1 MVLQCIQLQATS
13 FSDEPLYA
21 KIGCKDRETFT
32 STRLALRL
40 YTDAT
45 CSTPYDDGYPSQRHS
60 AKGYETKGGLISS
73 DVSFRP
79 PFYTCHSCSPDVIS
93 ETFNKRRWYDDDY
106 INNNNNNDAGEQN
119 NENQDNGD
127 EGDDYFVDDAYLS
140 ANDDVYRNRR
150 LDAMETESTQA
161 SSIDSLKV
169 CNEEIRCAE

>member
-1 MVLQCIQLQATS
+1 M
-13 FSDEPLYA
+13 
-21 KIGCKDRETFT
+21 
-32 STRLALRL
+32 ALRL

-106 INNNNNNDAGEQN
+106 INNNKNNAAQQD
-119 NENQDNGD
+119 NENQDNGN
-127 EGDDYFVDDAYLS
+127 EGDDYFVDDTYLS

-150 LDAMETESTQA
+150 LDAMETESIHA

-169 CNEEIRCAE
+169 CRKEAGVPNIVSDILLTSCLRIPPEGVRKRILGVRGCSKTKTL

>member
-1 MVLQCIQLQATS
+1 LQCIQLQATS

-79 PFYTCHSCSPDVIS
+79 PFYTCHSCIPDVVS

-106 INNNNNNDAGEQN
+106 INNNDNKNDAGQQN
-119 NENQDNGD
+119 DENQDNGD
-127 EGDDYFVDDAYLS
+127 EGDDYFVDDAYLA

-150 LDAMETESTQA
+150 LDAMETESIQVT
-161 SSIDSLKV
+161 SIDSLKV
-169 CNEEIRCAE
+169 CNDENRFT